1 MTHMNVKLILEEWLK
16 EHKFDGLCNLDV
28 PCGCLCGDLAP
39 CGEMNEDC
47 RPGHR
52 ADVEEQDV
60 CGCDGQGTKHWH
72 VCIEGPVA
80 AMRKAFDE
88 APEWLC
94 DCGQRCV
101 PTAGDWRWNGRDWEH
116 HHGYPIGHVT
126 AKRSPNAPPTETTE
140 QLRFSCIR
148 KECRWRISGL
158 AANECNHSENGGQ
171 HVAYRK
177 HNGRDCRHEW
187 CPLVAKV
194 ALPVKGPQ

>member
-1 MTHMNVKLILEEWLK
+1 MNVKMIVEEWLK

-39 CGEMNEDC
+39 CGEMHEDC

-52 ADVEEQDV
+52 ENVDEHAV
-60 CGCDGQGTKHWH
+60 CECDGQGTKHWH
-72 VCIEGPVA
+72 VCIEGPVT

-101 PTAGDWRWNGRDWEH
+101 PTAADWRWNGRDWEH

-126 AKRSPNAPPTETTE
+126 ATRSPNR
-140 QLRFSCIR
+140 L
-148 KECRWRISGL
+148 L
-158 AANECNHSENGGQ
+158 AGAINRG
-171 HVAYRK
+171 
-177 HNGRDCRHEW
+177 
-187 CPLVAKV
+187 
-194 ALPVKGPQ
+194 